1 MAITGLEAGLL
12 AGGGLLNFFGGLT
25 GANNAAWGSY
35 NNTILGQD
43 QLRAQIAMGGLQ
55 ANASARNAELQA
67 MLGREAMQNANTQA
81 GLDREYAYFLGPT
94 KQYDLKNR
102 ATRKNITEFEDIR
115 RAQNFKN
122 MLSTQAAMNSPAQIA
137 FEKRQLQNEVNKG
150 LAGKF
155 ANFAPMFGAINM
167 QPAINAFRGFS

>member
-1 MAITGLEAGLL
+1 MDPLSAGLFAL
-12 AGGGLLNFFGGLT
+12 GGGAQLFGGLF
-25 GANNAAWGSY
+25 GANAARQASY

-43 QLRAQIAMGGLQ
+43 QLRAQIALGGLQ
-55 ANASARNAELQA
+55 ANASARNAEVQA

-94 KQYDLKNR
+94 QQYDLKNR
-102 ATRKNITEFEDIR
+102 ATRKDITEFADIR

-137 FEKRQLQNEVNKG
+137 FEKRQVGNRIREG

-155 ANFAPMFGAINM
+155 ANFAPMLGAINM

>member
-43 QLRAQIAMGGLQ
+43 QLRAQIALGGMQ

-67 MLGREAMQNANTQA
+67 MLGREAMQRNANQA

-102 ATRKNITEFEDIR
+102 ATRKDITEFEDIR

-137 FEKRQLQNEVNKG
+137 FEKRQVGNRIREG

-155 ANFAPMFGAINM
+155 ANFAPMLGAINM